1 MTISSSQ
8 KKRVVDLGLTKR
20 RFDFEFLL
28 EILRF
33 SLSDLQSP
41 MSVDNVLDDLFPTDD
56 DKSSEVR
63 KMTNVSGSM
72 FGGDTEDDETS
83 SDESASSSDDFEELE
98 VFDDK
103 NRVRKEQKRGQDI
116 VKVKKQQRT
125 SKPKPVKLPSG
136 PAYNDQRTFER
147 EIKTGETSKAPRI
160 FQVTLPFKS

>member
-1 MTISSSQ
+1 M
-8 KKRVVDLGLTKR
+8 DLAKETRKQGNG
-20 RFDFEFLL
+20 FDLEFGVFEFFFL
-28 EILRF
+28 EICN
-33 SLSDLQSP
+33 P
-41 MSVDNVLDDLFPTDD
+41 MSVDNVLDDLFPTDNDD
-56 DKSSEVR
+56 DKSEMR

-125 SKPKPVKLPSG
+125 LRPKPVKLPSG

>member
-1 MTISSSQ
+1 
-8 KKRVVDLGLTKR
+8 
-20 RFDFEFLL
+20 
-28 EILRF
+28 
-33 SLSDLQSP
+33 

-56 DKSSEVR
+56 DKSSEV
-63 KMTNVSGSM
+63 KKTTNVSGSM

-103 NRVRKEQKRGQDI
+103 NRVRKEPKRGQDF

-125 SKPKPVKLPSG
+125 LKPKPVKLPSG

-147 EIKTGETSKAPRI
+147 EIKTGETSKAMITGLSNNNDEDDDEFGFDMQEERTSDNIISPAEFYSSEERDLL
-160 FQVTLPFKS
+160 FQLQNRA